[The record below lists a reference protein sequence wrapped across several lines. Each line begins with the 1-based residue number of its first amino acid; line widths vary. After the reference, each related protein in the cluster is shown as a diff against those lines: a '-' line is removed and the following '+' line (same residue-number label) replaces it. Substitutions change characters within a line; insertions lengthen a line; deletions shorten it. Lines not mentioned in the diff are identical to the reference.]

1 VEEAMLGFSNV
12 TKSQGGKVLYTDG
25 SFTAL
30 PGDRIGLV
38 GPNGAGKTTI
48 FRMLYGLSGV
58 DAGQIIRAPQIQVGY
73 FSQDLEEM
81 KGRSVLEETM
91 AGVADLA
98 TLHEKI
104 KTMEIQLSQPMDDD
118 QLTQLLEA
126 YGEAQA
132 HFESR
137 GGYDLDVRAQEILGG
152 LGFSNIDMNRPV
164 EHFSGGW
171 KMRVALAKILLL
183 QPEALLMD
191 EPTNHLDLESILWL
205 EEWLLNYKGTLI
217 LTSHDRTFL
226 NKVVNK
232 IVEIAN
238 GKVTTYS
245 GNYDFYLKER
255 DIRKEQ
261 LIAAFERQ
269 QEMLSKEEEFIAK
282 FAARAS
288 HAAQVQ
294 SRVKKLEKIER
305 VEIPP
310 DEKTVK
316 FQFSRPPRSGEDVV
330 RFENVGKVFVS
341 PDGHEKIVLSGIS
354 GMVERL
360 DKIALVGVNGAGKS
374 TLLKIVASQLDAS
387 SGQCQLGASL
397 EVGYFSQHALEVL
410 NPSHSIMEHLQH
422 IAPMLGVGTLKTL
435 LGAFLFSD
443 SDVDKKIAV
452 LSGGEK
458 SRVVLAGIFIRP
470 VNFII
475 LDEPTNHLDIKSRE
489 ILKEALANFEGTII
503 VVSHDRHF
511 LSQITNR
518 VFRLDQGEMNI
529 YEGGFKEYL
538 NSSMNDSRAH

>member
-1 VEEAMLGFSNV
+1 
-12 TKSQGGKVLYTDG
+12 
-25 SFTAL
+25 
-30 PGDRIGLV
+30 
-38 GPNGAGKTTI
+38 
-48 FRMLYGLSGV
+48 MLYGLSGV

>member
-1 VEEAMLGFSNV
+1 MLGFSNV

-104 KTMEIQLSQPMDDD
+104 KTMEIQLSEPMDDD
-118 QLTQLLEA
+118 QLAKLLEA

-330 RFENVGKVFVS
+330 RFENVGKVYVS

-489 ILKEALANFEGTII
+489 ILMEALANFEGTII

>member
-1 VEEAMLGFSNV
+1 MLGFSNV

>member
-1 VEEAMLGFSNV
+1 MLGFSNV

-104 KTMEIQLSQPMDDD
+104 KTMEIQLSEPMDDD
-118 QLTQLLEA
+118 QLAKLLEA

-489 ILKEALANFEGTII
+489 ILMEALANFEGTII